1 MKMAEVQRKY
11 IVGIDTGGTFT
22 DCVVLDTQSQE
33 TLIAKAPTTP
43 HDFSA
48 GVMNAIQEAAK
59 LMNISM
65 RDLLRQCVMF
75 KHGTTVGTNAIIVRK
90 GARVGFITTKGFED
104 TTLIG
109 RAIQRVD
116 GLSDEEVKQMLQIT
130 KPDPLV
136 PKSRLRG
143 VFERIDFKGNIVV
156 PLNMEDAKEQVR
168 ILVEDEKV
176 EAIGV
181 SLLFSWVNPFHEQ
194 KIKELIHQ
202 MYPNHDL
209 FLTFSHELVPLRREY
224 GRANVVILN
233 CYIGKVMES
242 YLGNLD
248 KKLRQE
254 GFGGRLLV
262 MQANGGLMSLEKV
275 PPVRTISS
283 GPAGGV
289 IASQYIASQLGHPNV
304 ISTDMGG
311 TSFDV
316 SLIREGRWSYEREPI
331 ISRWRVMLPM
341 MKVESIGAGGGTIAR
356 VDPVQRRLSV
366 GPESAG
372 AAPGPVC
379 YDAGG
384 TEPTVC
390 DSDLILG
397 FLDPDYFLGGR
408 MKLNKA
414 KAERAIKEKIAE
426 PLNMDVAEAAAGIIT
441 ITNSHMADLI
451 RVFTMRSGLSPEDFV
466 LYAFGGTGAMHACF
480 FAGELGIKK
489 VYFFPTSAVFSAY
502 GIAGADMIRTISLS
516 LGFRMPVSAQVLGA
530 KIKEFEDAL
539 AQDMGEEGFRRQ
551 DLELRHTFNM
561 RWARQVLYHSVPIP
575 PREYKSDED
584 VAWLTEQWAQ
594 DFEKIYG
601 RGIAYTRAGME
612 LVSMDIDA
620 VGKVVKPV
628 LKRFPEDSPDPSYAL
643 KGSRKVLFPEITK
656 DYIQTAIYEYEKLK
670 PNNVVKGPAIVESR
684 TTTIVIPPDKLAR
697 VDTFLNVMLEL

>member
-1 MKMAEVQRKY
+1 MSEGQKKY
-11 IVGIDTGGTFT
+11 IIGMDTGGTFT
-22 DCVVLDTQSQE
+22 DCVVLDIESEE

-43 HDFSA
+43 HDFSV
-48 GVMNAIQEAAK
+48 GVMNAIQESAK
-59 LMNISM
+59 LMNIPM
-65 RDLLRQCVMF
+65 RNLLDQCLML
-75 KHGTTVGTNAIIVRK
+75 KHGTTVGTNAIITRR
-90 GARVGFITTKGFED
+90 GAKVGLITTKGFED

-116 GLSDEEVKQMLQIT
+116 GLTDEEVKRMLLIT

-136 PKSRLRG
+136 PKPRLKG

-156 PLNMEDAKEQVR
+156 PLNIEDAKEQVR
-168 ILVEDEKV
+168 VLVEDEKV

-181 SLLFSWVNPFHEQ
+181 SLLFSWVNPVHEQ
-194 KIKELIHQ
+194 KIKDLIRQ
-202 MYPNHDL
+202 MYPDHDL

-242 YLGNLD
+242 YLGSLD

-254 GFGGRLLV
+254 GFKGRLLV
-262 MQANGGLMSLEKV
+262 MQANGGLLSREKV

-341 MKVESIGAGGGTIAR
+341 MKVDSIGAGGGTIAR

-390 DSDLILG
+390 DADLILG
-397 FLDPDYFLGGR
+397 FLNPDYFLGGR

-414 KAERAIKEKIAE
+414 KAEKAIKEKIAD
-426 PLNMDVAEAAAGIIT
+426 PLKMDVVEAAAGIIT

-451 RVFTMRSGLSPEDFV
+451 RVFTMRSGLSPEEFV
-466 LYAFGGTGAMHACF
+466 LYAFGGTGSMHASF

-489 VYFFPTSAVFSAY
+489 VYCFPTSAVFSAF
-502 GIAGADMIRTISLS
+502 GIAGADMIRTSSISLG
-516 LGFRMPVSAQVLGA
+516 LRMPVSAPILDSR
-530 KIKEFEDAL
+530 IKEFEDAL
-539 AQDMGEEGFRRQ
+539 AQDMREEGFRRQ
-551 DLELRHTFNM
+551 DLEVRHTFNM
-561 RWARQVLYHSVPIP
+561 RWARQVLYHSVPLP
-575 PREYKSDED
+575 VREYKSDED

-601 RGIAYTRAGME
+601 KGVAYARAGME

-628 LKRFPEDSPDPSYAL
+628 LKSFPEDGSDPSGAL
-643 KGSRKVLFPEITK
+643 KGSRKVFFPEITK
-656 DYIQTAIYEYEKLK
+656 DYIQTAVYEYGKLK
-670 PNNVVKGPAIVESR
+670 PNNVVKGPAIVESH
-684 TTTIVIPPDKLAR
+684 TTTIVIPPEKLAR
-697 VDTFLNVMLEL
+697 LDTFLNVVLEL

>member
-1 MKMAEVQRKY
+1 MSEGQKRY
-11 IVGIDTGGTFT
+11 IIGIDTGGTFT
-22 DCVVLDTQSQE
+22 DSVVLNVESGE
-33 TLIAKAPTTP
+33 TVIAKAPTTP
-43 HDFSA
+43 DDFA
-48 GVMNAIQEAAK
+48 VGVMNAIQESAR
-59 LMNISM
+59 LMNIPL
-65 RDLLRQCVMF
+65 RNLLEQCLML
-75 KHGTTVGTNAIIVRK
+75 KHGTTVGTNAIITRK
-90 GARVGFITTKGFED
+90 GAKVGFITTKGFED

-116 GLSDEEVKQMLQIT
+116 GLSDEEVKKMLLIK

-136 PKSRLRG
+136 PKSRLKG
-143 VFERIDFKGNIVV
+143 VYERIDFRGNIIV
-156 PLNMEDAKEQVR
+156 PLNIEHAKEQIR
-168 ILVEDEKV
+168 ALVEDENV

-181 SLLFSWVNPFHEQ
+181 SLLFSWVNPVHEQ
-194 KIKELIHQ
+194 RIKELINQ
-202 MYPNHDL
+202 MYPRHKL

-233 CYIGKVMES
+233 CYIGKVMER
-242 YLGNLD
+242 YLSNLD
-248 KKLRQE
+248 KKLRHE
-254 GFGGRLLV
+254 GSNGRLLV
-262 MQANGGLMSLEKV
+262 MQASGGLLSWEKV

-341 MKVESIGAGGGTIAR
+341 MKVDSIGAGGGTIAR
-356 VDPVQRRLSV
+356 VDPVQGRLSV

-372 AAPGPVC
+372 AVPGPVC

-390 DSDLILG
+390 DADLILG
-397 FLDPDYFLGGR
+397 FLNPDYFLGGR
-408 MKLNKA
+408 MKLNKT
-414 KAERAIKEKIAE
+414 KAEKAIKGKIANT
-426 PLNMDVAEAAAGIIT
+426 LKMDVAEAAAGIFT

-451 RVFTMRSGLSPEDFV
+451 RIFTMRSGLAPEEFV
-466 LYAFGGTGAMHACF
+466 LYAFGGTGSMHAAF

-489 VYFFPTSAVFSAY
+489 VYCFPTSAVFSAF

-516 LGFRMPVSAQVLGA
+516 LGYRMPA
-530 KIKEFEDAL
+530 KPDILYSRIKEFEDAL
-539 AQDMGEEGFRRQ
+539 SQDMEEEGFRRQ
-551 DLELRHTFNM
+551 DLEMRHTFNM
-561 RWARQVLYHSVPIP
+561 RWARQVLYHSVPLP
-575 PREYKSDED
+575 VKEYKNDED

-601 RGIAYTRAGME
+601 RGVAYTRAGIE

-628 LKRFPEDSPDPSYAL
+628 LNRYPGDGSDVSSAL
-643 KGSRKVLFPEITK
+643 KGFRKVFFPEITK
-656 DYIQTAIYEYEKLK
+656 DYIQTPIYEYEKLK
-670 PNNVVKGPAIVESR
+670 PDNVVKGPAIVESR
-684 TTTIVIPPDKLAR
+684 TTTIVIPPEKSAR
-697 VDTFLNVMLEL
+697 LDTFLNMVLEL

>member
-1 MKMAEVQRKY
+1 MSGGQKRY
-11 IVGIDTGGTFT
+11 IIGIDTGGTFT
-22 DCVVLDTQSQE
+22 DSVVLDIESGE

-43 HDFSA
+43 HDFSI
-48 GVMNAIQEAAK
+48 GVMNAIQESAK
-59 LMNISM
+59 LMNIPLKK
-65 RDLLRQCVMF
+65 LLERCLML

-90 GARVGFITTKGFED
+90 GAKVGFITTRGFED

-116 GLSDEEVKQMLQIT
+116 GLSDEEVKKMLTIT
-130 KPDPLV
+130 KPEPLV
-136 PKSRLRG
+136 PKPRLKG
-143 VFERIDFKGNIVV
+143 VYERIDFNGNIVV
-156 PLNMEDAKEQVR
+156 PLNMDDAKEQIR
-168 ILVEDEKV
+168 TLVEGEKV

-181 SLLFSWVNPFHEQ
+181 SLLFSWVNPVHEQ
-194 KIKELIHQ
+194 KVKELINQ
-202 MYPNHDL
+202 MYPRHDL

-242 YLGNLD
+242 YLTNLD

-254 GFGGRLLV
+254 GFDGRLLV
-262 MQANGGLMSLEKV
+262 MQANGGLLSLEKV

-289 IASQYIASQLGHPNV
+289 IASQYMASQLGHTNV

-341 MKVESIGAGGGTIAR
+341 MKVDSIGAGGGTIAR
-356 VDPVQRRLSV
+356 VDQAQRRLSV

-372 AAPGPVC
+372 AVPGPVC
-379 YDAGG
+379 YDTGG
-384 TEPTVC
+384 IEPTVC
-390 DSDLILG
+390 DADLILG
-397 FLDPDYFLGGR
+397 FLNPDYFLGGR

-414 KAERAIKEKIAE
+414 KAEKAIKEKIAN
-426 PLNMDVAEAAAGIIT
+426 PLKMDTVDAAAGIFT

-451 RVFTMRSGLSPEDFV
+451 RIFTMRSGLAPEEFI
-466 LYAFGGTGAMHACF
+466 LYAFGGTGSMHAAY

-489 VYFFPTSAVFSAY
+489 VYCFPTSAVFSAF

-516 LGFRMPVSAQVLGA
+516 LGYRMPVKAHILDSR
-530 KIKEFEDAL
+530 IKEFEDAL
-539 AQDMGEEGFRRQ
+539 AQDMEEEGFRRQ

-561 RWARQVLYHSVPIP
+561 RWARQVLYHSVPLP
-575 PREYKSDED
+575 VKDYKDDED

-594 DFEKIYG
+594 DFERIYG
-601 RGIAYTRAGME
+601 RGVAYTRAGIE

-620 VGKVVKPV
+620 VGKVVKPI
-628 LKRFPEDSPDPSYAL
+628 LKRYPGNGPDAPGAL
-643 KGSRKVLFPEITK
+643 KGFRKVFFPEITQ
-656 DYIQTAIYEYEKLK
+656 DYVQTAIYEYEKLK
-670 PNNVVKGPAIVESR
+670 PNNVVKGPAIVESH
-684 TTTIVIPPDKLAR
+684 TTTIVIPPEKFAR
-697 VDTFLNVMLEL
+697 LDTFLNMVLEL

>member
-1 MKMAEVQRKY
+1 MSEQPKRY
-11 IVGIDTGGTFT
+11 IIGIDTGGTFT
-22 DCVVLDTQSQE
+22 DSVVLDIESGE

-43 HDFSA
+43 HDFSV
-48 GVMNAIQEAAK
+48 GVTNAIQESAK
-59 LMNISM
+59 LMNIPM
-65 RDLLRQCVMF
+65 RNLLEQCLML
-75 KHGTTVGTNAIIVRK
+75 KHGTTVGTNAIIIHK
-90 GARVGFITTKGFED
+90 GAKVGLITTKGFED

-116 GLSDEEVKQMLQIT
+116 GLSDEEVKKMLTIT
-130 KPDPLV
+130 KPEPLV
-136 PKSRLRG
+136 PKARLKG
-143 VFERIDFKGNIVV
+143 VYERIDFKGNIVV
-156 PLNMEDAKEQVR
+156 PLNMEDAKEQIR
-168 ILVEDEKV
+168 SLVEDEKV
-176 EAIGV
+176 EAMGV
-181 SLLFSWVNPFHEQ
+181 SLLFSWVNPVHEQ
-194 KIKELIHQ
+194 KIKELINQ
-202 MYPNHDL
+202 MYPRHEL

-242 YLGNLD
+242 YLTNLD

-254 GFGGRLLV
+254 GFSGRLLV
-262 MQANGGLMSLEKV
+262 MQANGGLLSREKV

-289 IASQYIASQLGHPNV
+289 IASQYIATQLGHTNV

-341 MKVESIGAGGGTIAR
+341 MKVDSIGAGGGTIAR
-356 VDPVQRRLSV
+356 VDPVQHRLSV

-372 AAPGPVC
+372 AVPGPVC
-379 YDAGG
+379 YDTGG

-390 DSDLILG
+390 DADLILG
-397 FLDPDYFLGGR
+397 FLNPDYFLGGR

-414 KAERAIKEKIAE
+414 KAEKAIKEKIAN
-426 PLNMDVAEAAAGIIT
+426 PMKMGMVEAAAGIFT
-441 ITNSHMADLI
+441 IANSHMADLI
-451 RVFTMRSGLSPEDFV
+451 RIFTMRSGLAPEEFV
-466 LYAFGGTGAMHACF
+466 LYAFGGTGSMHAAY

-489 VYFFPTSAVFSAY
+489 VYCFPTSAVFSAF

-516 LGFRMPVSAQVLGA
+516 LGYRMPVKAHILDS

-539 AQDMGEEGFRRQ
+539 AQDMKEEGFRRE

-561 RWARQVLYHSVPIP
+561 RWARQVLYHSVPLP
-575 PREYKSDED
+575 VKDYKNDED

-601 RGIAYTRAGME
+601 RGVAYTRAGIE

-628 LKRFPEDSPDPSYAL
+628 LKCYPGNGSDASSAL
-643 KGSRKVLFPEITK
+643 KGFRKVFFPEITQ
-656 DYIQTAIYEYEKLK
+656 DYTQTAIYEYEKLK
-670 PNNVVKGPAIVESR
+670 PTNVVKGPAIVESH
-684 TTTIVIPPDKLAR
+684 TTTIVIPPEKLGR
-697 VDTFLNVMLEL
+697 LDTFLNMVLEL